1 MADPLVI
8 DSDLELFLTSW
19 YRTALAGPDAAALA
33 VRIGATAGLLSGVEV
48 DNKEPS
54 TGTFPA
60 KLLVIRDDGGPET
73 SPVTGERSV
82 GMTVL
87 AGSKLAPKDAN
98 DLIRIVLALVV
109 LIPAPDVPG
118 QTPRNPVAAVLE
130 RNGPF
135 SVVEEQDRA
144 RRFATVVFAV
154 TPQPI

>member
-19 YRTALAGPDAAALA
+19 YRSALGGVDAAALA
-33 VRIGATAGLLSGVEV
+33 TRIGASAGLLTGVEV

-60 KLLVIRDDGGPET
+60 KLLVIRDDGGPAT
-73 SPVTGERSV
+73 SAVTGERSV

-87 AGSKLAPKDAN
+87 AGKKLAPKDAN
-98 DLIRIVLALVV
+98 DLIRIVLALVP
-109 LIPAPDVPG
+109 LIPQPDVAG
-118 QTPRNPVAAVLE
+118 QSPRNPVSAVLE

-135 SVVEEQDRA
+135 PVVEEQDRA

-154 TPQPI
+154 TPEPI

>member
-8 DSDLELFLTSW
+8 DSDLELFLTVW
-19 YRTALAGPDAAALA
+19 YRTALGSAYAAALA
-33 VRIGATAGLLSGVEV
+33 TKIGASSELLTGVEV
-48 DNKEPS
+48 DNKEPP

-60 KLLVIRDDGGPET
+60 KLLVIRDDGGPAT
-73 SPVTGERSV
+73 SAVTGERSV

-98 DLIRIVLALVV
+98 DLIRVVLALVV
-109 LIPAPDVPG
+109 LIPAPNVG
-118 QTPRNPVAAVLE
+118 ETPRNPVSAVLE

-135 SVVEEQDRA
+135 PVVEEQDRA

>member
-33 VRIGATAGLLSGVEV
+33 ARLGADPDLLTGVEV

-54 TGTFPA
+54 PERFPA
-60 KLLVIRDDGGPET
+60 KLLVIRDDGGPAT

-82 GMTVL
+82 GLTAL

-98 DLIRIVLALVV
+98 DLIRVALALVV

-118 QTPRNPVAAVLE
+118 QTPRNPVSAVLE

-135 SVVEEQDRA
+135 AVIEEQDRA
-144 RRFATVVFAV
+144 RRFATVVLAV

>member
-1 MADPLVI
+1 MADPLVV
-8 DSDLELFLTSW
+8 DSDLELFLTTW
-19 YRTALAGPDAAALA
+19 YRAALA
-33 VRIGATAGLLSGVEV
+33 ARPEPVCAGVEV

-60 KLLVIRDDGGPET
+60 RLLVIRDDGGPAT
-73 SPVTGERSV
+73 SAVTGERSV
-82 GMTVL
+82 GFTVL

-109 LIPAPDVPG
+109 QIPAPDVPG
-118 QTPRNPVAAVLE
+118 QSPRNPVSAVLE

-144 RRFATVVFAV
+144 RRFATVTFAV
-154 TPQPI
+154 TPEPL

>member
-8 DSDLELFLTSW
+8 DSDLELFLTGW
-19 YRTALAGPDAAALA
+19 YRTALAGADAAALA
-33 VRIGATAGLLSGVEV
+33 ARVGASAGLLTGVEV

-60 KLLVIRDDGGPET
+60 KLLVIRDDGGPST
-73 SPVTGERSV
+73 SAVTGERSV
-82 GMTVL
+82 GFTVL

-109 LIPAPDVPG
+109 LIPAPDAPG
-118 QTPRNPVAAVLE
+118 QSPRNPVSAVLE

-135 SVVEEQDRA
+135 PVVEEQDRA